1 LHYIN
6 CGNQLLIN
14 ILISIKSMA
23 LEGNEVY
30 YTFQGQAMDGNM
42 LEDPDEVKVPKE
54 EALRKFIK
62 FVREWSQD
70 NKFIYK

>member
-1 LHYIN
+1 
-6 CGNQLLIN
+6 
-14 ILISIKSMA
+14 MA